1 SAPLL
6 QDPND
11 RYWKTKVV
19 VG

>member
-6 QDPND
+6 HDPND